1 MSLPNTVVVVHGDTE
16 YLLFDWIRSTL
27 RTDFVIHP
35 RLGFGHTIS
44 MKGVADVLSSP
55 PFDKTSSL
63 HSAYERLDYNQATRE
78 FVKLRIYPVL
88 DVDGDRAS
96 FRSYASR
103 DMFRNV
109 PMREHIYPIYNNP
122 NLEAV
127 LTGVGLDVSHDL
139 RAFRRFLDRQRF
151 DDFRDRISGCSEESS
166 NMIEVVDHLRSQVPR
181 YQCRT

>member
-1 MSLPNTVVVVHGDTE
+1 
-16 YLLFDWIRSTL
+16 
-27 RTDFVIHP
+27 
-35 RLGFGHTIS
+35 
-44 MKGVADVLSSP
+44 
-55 PFDKTSSL
+55 
-63 HSAYERLDYNQATRE
+63 
-78 FVKLRIYPVL
+78 
-88 DVDGDRAS
+88 
-96 FRSYASR
+96 
-103 DMFRNV
+103 MFRNV